1 MAVKVAYLFGAGAT
15 QGELNR
21 YDGVTRILMEDI
33 AYGISR
39 KIRDNEIELLYSISN
54 ALMEN
59 EVDVEHLITLYET
72 SGTQKGNEIARKLRE
87 LFREEIQ
94 EKINNLGDSFFPT
107 LLAALI
113 DMHNINGLNEE
124 LVAILT
130 INYEDLIERAMQHVA
145 GGINYSI
152 KNINH
157 TSFHIKEDSIPIL
170 KLHGSFNWKN
180 DYPISVEKDISKE
193 EYILWIPPEVIKRT
207 EFYTFDMIWYK
218 AKELLDCDIVRVI
231 GCSLNRND
239 WDLISLLFTT
249 QQLRSDEKPY
259 TIELIDY
266 PKRCE
271 KIRDQYRYLEIT
283 PILKIPEVREY
294 IMQNVLLEF
303 TEGDI
308 SEEKIKSI
316 GEYITEDK
324 YNIFTIWLQ
333 AKGDKLLA
341 DNIQITTENSVFKR
355 FIEGEL

>member
-33 AYGISR
+33 AYGISQ
-39 KIRDNEIELLYSISN
+39 KIRDSKIELLYSVSN
-54 ALMEN
+54 ALTED

-72 SGTQKGNEIARKLRE
+72 SGTQKGSEIARKLRG

-94 EKINNLGDSFFPT
+94 EKINKLGNSFFPT

-130 INYEDLIERAMQHVA
+130 INYEDLIERAMQNVA

-157 TSFHIKEDSIPIL
+157 TSFNIKEDSVPIL

-180 DYPISVEKDISKE
+180 DYPISIENDLSKE
-193 EYILWIPPEVIKRT
+193 EDILWIPPGVIKRR
-207 EFYTFDMIWYK
+207 EFYPFDMIWGK

-231 GCSLNRND
+231 GCSLSRND

-249 QQLRSDEKPY
+249 QQLRSDEKSY

-266 PKRCE
+266 PERCE

-294 IMQNVLLEF
+294 IIQNVLLEF
-303 TEGDI
+303 ADGDL

-341 DNIQITTENSVFKR
+341 DSIQITTENSVFRR